1 MSWRI
6 NAASFSTK
14 WRTLTVRIFP
24 KSSIPIGILQFI
36 FITYFLVKSSSL
48 YIHRPCF
55 AVLRTAVT
63 VACHLRSCSFHRPL
77 FFQDVFHI
85 FVEAVDEAVIDGRRF
100 VEAVELTRFRI
111 EPLATKISVT
121 GLLVGSKQ
129 KDLSQWQAL
138 FCGEPIRWRTH
149 DSSAR

>member
-1 MSWRI
+1 M
-6 NAASFSTK
+6 
-14 WRTLTVRIFP
+14 
-24 KSSIPIGILQFI
+24 
-36 FITYFLVKSSSL
+36 
-48 YIHRPCF
+48 
-55 AVLRTAVT
+55 
-63 VACHLRSCSFHRPL
+63 ACHLRSAFVHRPL

-121 GLLVGSKQ
+121 GLPKRQAKGLVAMASP
-129 KDLSQWQAL
+129 
-138 FCGEPIRWRTH
+138 FCGEPMPGGAPH